1 MNTIQLLKEIE
12 EMDSCFQ
19 KKYFLIKICIEYNPA
34 EESLENNLQVFYKF
48 LCLYM
53 ILKANFKK
61 KDDRISGLI
70 QKYLDY
76 VELIREGFKNHS
88 QHLKFQ
94 LLYLYIGI
102 MKSDHTIIKKVHNDI
117 LLYMD
122 YHVLKTGIIRDAME
136 HDNLS
141 YQIENLMDLCS
152 IYTLLQKYG
161 YYHFDYLNYTNI
173 AGGYILKSFLYL
185 KPFIVQ
191 NKIHYMFLHTIFESD
206 KDSKN
211 FGQKWDSSS
220 AKELFQTW
228 KHLNKKIEAIAN
240 LF

>member
-12 EMDSCFQ
+12 TMDSCFQ
-19 KKYFLIKICIEYNPA
+19 KKYFMIKICIEYNPA
-34 EESLENNLQVFYKF
+34 EESLEHNLQVFYKF

-53 ILKANFKK
+53 NLKANFKK
-61 KDDRISGLI
+61 KEDRVSGLI
-70 QKYLDY
+70 QKFLEYMQSIQ
-76 VELIREGFKNHS
+76 EHFKNHS

-102 MKSDHTIIKKVHNDI
+102 MKSDHSMIKKVHHDI

-161 YYHFDYLNYTNI
+161 YYHFDYINYTNI
-173 AGGYILKSFLYL
+173 AGGSIIKSFLYL
-185 KPFIVQ
+185 KPFILG
-191 NKIHYMFLHTIFESD
+191 NKNHYMFLHTIFQAD
-206 KDSKN
+206 KENTK
-211 FGQKWDSSS
+211 FGQKWDVNS
-220 AKELFQTW
+220 AKDLFETW